1 VTVDL
6 TCDRCCEQAG
16 SKKDLDMI
24 FAAVRTLEGGFQTLN
39 ATVLEEMRQWLI
51 TSMMQSLAALGL
63 RVETLPVQ

>member
-1 VTVDL
+1 MRPNGWLGGLASCT
-6 TCDRCCEQAG
+6 A
-16 SKKDLDMI
+16 S
-24 FAAVRTLEGGFQTLN
+24 ARTLEGGFQTLN